1 MSAAMLVTATAASVS
16 SSGNET
22 LPHLMFILQDDLG
35 AYDSCFNGNAVACN
49 TTGNVTKM
57 ANEGIIL
64 TRHYVFYWC
73 SPTRRSLLTGR
84 LPLHHGEMLSANDG
98 DDVDLRWN
106 LITQKLAPLGYQSYW
121 YGKGHTGYK
130 SIHHLPTHR
139 GFLNF
144 TGYLTGSQ
152 SYTSNDRWF
161 NEEPLT
167 SEEYSTNLYGESV
180 LTTLESHDPV
190 KPFFLYLPWQAVHSP
205 YDDVPGWV
213 EGPGRSTYQ
222 GMLWAT
228 DVYAGKIRTLLE
240 AKGMWENMLVVYSSD
255 NGGRG
260 SGINYPLRGEK
271 RTNYDGGMRVTAF
284 VSGGLIPQALRG
296 TSNDIRFHIV
306 DWYPTFCRLVGI
318 SSFDGSPT
326 PPEPV
331 DPTNPDKDI
340 YGNNTWPDIDGI
352 DIWDMLMKPSKYNTS
367 SAHPT
372 LVLSRE
378 VLIR

>member
-1 MSAAMLVTATAASVS
+1 M
-16 SSGNET
+16 
-22 LPHLMFILQDDLG
+22 
-35 AYDSCFNGNAVACN
+35 
-49 TTGNVTKM
+49 
-57 ANEGIIL
+57 
-64 TRHYVFYWC
+64 
-73 SPTRRSLLTGR
+73 
-84 LPLHHGEMLSANDG
+84 
-98 DDVDLRWN
+98 
-106 LITQKLAPLGYQSYW
+106 
-121 YGKGHTGYK
+121 
-130 SIHHLPTHR
+130 
-139 GFLNF
+139 
-144 TGYLTGSQ
+144 
-152 SYTSNDRWF
+152 
-161 NEEPLT
+161 
-167 SEEYSTNLYGESV
+167 

-331 DPTNPDKDI
+331 DPTNPDKVRLAVHGAPVAAVCD
-340 YGNNTWPDIDGI
+340 YHHHLRRVRFSSKKSLFLSFFP
-352 DIWDMLMKPSKYNTS
+352 PSALTYEC
-367 SAHPT
+367 
-372 LVLSRE
+372 LVLMENLNTTFATPHKGHLRQQY
-378 VLIR
+378 LA